1 MKVAFTCGGAGMPGE
16 DPSHHVRLLVVI
28 LISMSTDSDTTPR
41 RRLVEAAVRLLADG
55 GPETVQARRLAAEI
69 GASTMAVYTHFGG
82 MGALVEAV
90 REEGLRRIADA
101 VTAVPVTGDPVADL
115 LRTDLAY
122 QGAARDNP
130 NLYAVTFG
138 QAVLGGRRIT
148 TRERVHPAQSPSAEG
163 QRAFGVLMSGVERAI
178 AAGRLRAGNPQSIAG
193 QLWSALHGYLGLELT
208 GYFGPPEAALR
219 GVFLPLHRTLMTGL
233 GDTPDDVA
241 RSHATVFP
249 PDQDG

>member
-1 MKVAFTCGGAGMPGE
+1 
-16 DPSHHVRLLVVI
+16 
-28 LISMSTDSDTTPR
+28 MSTDSDTTPR

-90 REEGLRRIADA
+90 REEGFRRIADA
-101 VTAVPVTGDPVADL
+101 VTAAPVTGDPVADL

-122 QGAARDNP
+122 QDVARDNP

-148 TRERVHPAQSPSAEG
+148 TRERVHPVDTPSAEG
-163 QRAFGVLMSGVERAI
+163 QRAFGVLMSGVERAV
-178 AAGRLRAGNPQSIAG
+178 AAGRLRAGSTSGIAG
-193 QLWSALHGYLGLELT
+193 QLWSSLHGYLSLELT
-208 GYFGPPEAALR
+208 GYLGPRETAVR
-219 GVFLPLHRTLMTGL
+219 GVFLPLHRTLMVGL
-233 GDTPDDVA
+233 GDTPEAVA
-241 RSHATVFP
+241 RSHAAVVG
-249 PDQDG
+249 DQGAN